1 LLSAKSPVYKGLVE
15 GVDDMKIG
23 DLKKAVTAAK
33 SNWTPTGSWMG
44 FTPENGDLYS
54 RNSCQSTIQRQFGDG
69 YVLEYIT
76 GQYGEPNKG
85 FEDHPRYLE
94 HKAQHGEVA
103 GKLLAIHRLYT
114 TSKPLEKMIPAD
126 EFETLQDMWAEGG
139 KRHRW
144 AVAFPV
150 VETYK
155 IVEQPVA
162 SEVFG
167 NRFRHFAGHPS
178 ATLRPLKDEDRA
190 LLSMLKIERVA
201 TANAWIA
208 MDDEFV
214 KAEGSQIDPR
224 IDRSIEDDLRQNA
237 LEGFTEEVKGK
248 IKRRAKWLADLFVR
262 KRQRSK
268 TLFCDDCG
276 FDPVQAIDCSV
287 VKPRSLLDVHHL
299 HPLEEG
305 VRITSIEDFALLCP
319 TCHRVEHARLRA
331 NLPKRAMET
340 QTGGSPTRKE
350 LSLI

>member
-1 LLSAKSPVYKGLVE
+1 
-15 GVDDMKIG
+15 MKIG

-44 FTPENGDLYS
+44 FTPKSGDLYA
-54 RNSCQSTIQRQFGDG
+54 RNSCQSTIQRQFGNG

-76 GQYGEPNKG
+76 GEYGEPNKG
-85 FEDHPRYLE
+85 FEEHPRYLE
-94 HKAQHGEVA
+94 HKEQHSQLS
-103 GKLLAIHRLYT
+103 GKLIALHRLYT
-114 TSKPLEKMIPAD
+114 TSRSLESMIPAD
-126 EFETLQDMWAEGG
+126 EFEVLQDMWAEGG

-150 VETYK
+150 VETYR
-155 IVEQPVA
+155 IVGQPFA
-162 SEVFG
+162 SDVFG
-167 NRFRHFAGHPS
+167 ERFKHFAGHPA
-178 ATLRPLKDEDRA
+178 ATLRPLKDEDRT
-190 LLSMLKIERVA
+190 LLAELEIERVT

-224 IDRSIEDDLRQNA
+224 VDRSIEDDLRQNA

-262 KRQRSK
+262 KRQKSK

-276 FDPVQAIDCSV
+276 FDPVKVIDCDI

-299 HPLEEG
+299 HPLQEG
-305 VRITSIEDFALLCP
+305 VRVTSIEDFALLCP
-319 TCHRVEHARLRA
+319 TCHRVEHARLRMK
-331 NLPKRAMET
+331 LSET
-340 QTGGSPTRKE
+340 TKE
-350 LSLI
+350 PQGRMIERENGAR